1 LHLNVCDAT
10 GYNAAVH
17 ETLEPWV
24 YEAVA
29 AAGGS
34 ISAEHGVGQCKP
46 DHLHLNKPAAAID
59 LMAAI
64 KRTLDPNLIL
74 NPYKVLPA
82 AAVGRPRGFP
92 LFCADDERDDE

>member
-1 LHLNVCDAT
+1 MHLNVCDAT
-10 GYNAAVH
+10 GYNADVH

-74 NPYKVLPA
+74 NPYFLRADPPQTGRGDA
-82 AAVGRPRGFP
+82 AAAARIFS
-92 LFCADDERDDE
+92 